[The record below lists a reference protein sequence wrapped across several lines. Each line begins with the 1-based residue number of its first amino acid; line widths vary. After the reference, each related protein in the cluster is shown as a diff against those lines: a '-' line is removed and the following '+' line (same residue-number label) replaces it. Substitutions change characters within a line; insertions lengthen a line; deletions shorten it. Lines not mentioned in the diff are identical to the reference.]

1 MNNPLRQVPVPVE
14 IRRPVI
20 PAQVRSSSLFL
31 GWGPKF

>member
-1 MNNPLRQVPVPVE
+1 MNNRLRQVSPPVE

-20 PAQVRSSSLFL
+20 PAQAQTSLFL

>member
-1 MNNPLRQVPVPVE
+1 MNTYLRQVPTPLE

-20 PAQVRSSSLFL
+20 PAQVQSSLFL

>member
-1 MNNPLRQVPVPVE
+1 MNNHLRQASVPVE

-20 PAQVRSSSLFL
+20 PLQVTNNILFP